1 MLTENK
7 HKKQSDFVVFH
18 IKAASTNLTSKA

>member
-1 MLTENK
+1 MLTEIK
-7 HKKQSDFVVFH
+7 QKKKSDFVVFD